1 MTDLDAVLA
10 AGRGGEDVVAVHGSE
25 DERGAVPG
33 SAAAA
38 AVEACAPP
46 LQAAHA
52 HGEQEVEAALE
63 AHLQAAVLRVM
74 LARRQE
80 EGAVQQRVAVVHR
93 HLTLAQQAAHARAVR
108 VAQRRQH
115 QRAHLV
121 QTVVLFVINLKHRK
135 TIPVRL
141 LWTIG
146 QNIKSIILKLFSFKF
161 FTL

>member
-10 AGRGGEDVVAVHGSE
+10 AGRGGEDVVAVHGAE
-25 DERGAVPG
+25 DERGAVPR

-38 AVEACAPP
+38 AVEARAPP

-63 AHLQAAVLRVM
+63 AHLQAAVLRV

-80 EGAVQQRVAVVHR
+80 ESAVQQRVAVVHR

-121 QTVVLFVINLKHRK
+121 QTVVLFVVNLTHRK
-135 TIPVRL
+135 TAPVRL

-146 QNIKSIILKLFSFKF
+146 KNSKNIILKLFLFKF
-161 FTL
+161 FNL